1 MSERTD
7 ETGRGTRGGAG
18 RPPTGPRALA
28 ADLLELTKPG
38 ITTLVLVTTA
48 VGFYLASPGAP
59 NVLLALHALWGT
71 GLLAAGT
78 NALNQYAER
87 EIDAGMKRTRE
98 RPLPAGRIRP
108 ATAAVFAVGISLLGA
123 LHLAVFVNPLTALLG
138 VAALVIYIF
147 AYTPLKR
154 ITPLCTVVGAVPGA
168 IPPMMG
174 WTAVRAEV
182 DLAALVLFGIV
193 FLWQMPHFYA
203 IAWLYR
209 QDYARAGFPMLPTVD
224 DGDARTARQI
234 VLYTA
239 ALLAVSLLTTVLDL
253 TGAIYFFGALTL
265 GLAFLALGVALA
277 RGRTGLEARRL
288 FFGSIV
294 YLPVL
299 LVLMVVDKL

>member
-1 MSERTD
+1 MSERAD
-7 ETGRGTRGGAG
+7 ETSRRRRPRTGARG
-18 RPPTGPRALA
+18 LA

-38 ITTLVLVTTA
+38 ITALVLVTTA

-59 NVLLALHALWGT
+59 DPWLALHALWGT

-98 RPLPAGRIRP
+98 RPLPAGRLRP
-108 ATAAVFAVGISLLGA
+108 LTALLFSAGISLLGA
-123 LHLAVFVNPLTALLG
+123 VHLAVFVNPLTALLG
-138 VAALVIYIF
+138 TAALVIYIF

-154 ITPLCTVVGAVPGA
+154 RTPLCTVVGAVPGA

-174 WTAVRAEV
+174 WTAVRGEL

-209 QDYARAGFPMLPTVD
+209 QDYARAGFPMLPTVEG
-224 DGDARTARQI
+224 GDERTARQI